1 MRIASLGHVV
11 LRVSDLDRAQ
21 AFYHDLLGLPISAR
35 SDEWSMVF
43 FTLGQHHD
51 FAVTVPSE
59 ARSSDPNQ
67 VGLDHV
73 AFQLDG
79 GLESLR
85 DAKARLE
92 AEGIQVAA
100 MDHVVAKSIYFADP
114 DGNGVELYINGTD
127 AWRENPALILSE
139 GGALEL

>member
-21 AFYHDLLGLPISAR
+21 GFYHDLLGLPISAR

-51 FAVTVPSE
+51 FAITVPSDVT
-59 ARSSDPNQ
+59 RSDSSQ

-73 AFQLDG
+73 AFKLDG

-85 DAKARLE
+85 EAKAHLE
-92 AEGIQVAA
+92 ANGIPVAA
-100 MDHVVAKSIYFADP
+100 MDHVVSKSIYFADP
-114 DGNGVELYINGTD
+114 DGNGVELYIDGTE
-127 AWRENPALILSE
+127 AWREDPALILSE
-139 GGALEL
+139 GGALDL